1 MALPRLKNDVPRY
14 EMTVPSTEEV
24 VKFRPFLVKEQK
36 VLLVSI
42 ESKDNKQILNSM
54 LDSISS
60 CVPNV
65 KLDDLSTFDVDY
77 MFTQIRSKSV
87 GETSTVMHACI
98 KCNEENE
105 VKIKLDDIKVNIP
118 QNWKNTTE
126 VKISDD
132 ITVELKFP
140 TYKDVSSI
148 DFNEDTPDTEVLMDT
163 VRACMKAVKTDDEY
177 ILIKDETK
185 EEVENFIN
193 SLTNQQLEKITE
205 FATNSPKLSHT
216 QMYECKKCK
225 TENKIELNGLQDFF

>member
-36 VLLVSI
+36 VLLVAI

-105 VKIKLDDIKVNIP
+105 VKIKLDDIKVDIP